1 MKINYLCKKLSTT
14 VKILVTNDDGYEA
27 RGLKVLVGIV
37 RSMGDLTVIAPKYPQ
52 SAMSTAVTMGGKTIA
67 VKQISNDPK
76 ESWWYMDA
84 TPASC
89 VKFALDEIFW
99 PKKPD
104 ILFSGINH
112 GANAASAELYSATLG
127 AAEEGALAG
136 IPSFG
141 ISLDSYD
148 VGADMGAIEKYLPG
162 IIRKILKHKSKKR
175 GLFYNIN
182 FPALPADKIKGI
194 RVCHQGVNHWER
206 EFKRVDPEPDAEEGE
221 KFYVIVGD
229 IVDNKE
235 NIEPADH
242 HYLGCGYITIV
253 ADNIDATDY
262 EENGRLRD
270 LEMDCNF

>member
-1 MKINYLCKKLSTT
+1 M
-14 VKILVTNDDGYEA
+14 KILVTNDDGYEA

-52 SAMSTAVTMGGKTIA
+52 SAMSTAITMGGKPIA

-89 VKFALDEIFW
+89 VKFAFDEIFW

-112 GANAASAELYSATLG
+112 GANAASAELYYATLG

-148 VGADMGAIEKYLPG
+148 VGADMSAIEKYLPG
-162 IIRKILKHKSKKR
+162 IIHKILKHKSKKR

-182 FPALPADKIKGI
+182 FPDLPADKIKGI

-206 EFKRVDPEPDAEEGE
+206 EFKRVDPEPNAEEGE